1 MVVAA
6 ASLVA
11 ACSSAG
17 SDDSGSAASAPATS
31 APESTTSLVEVTT
44 SSAAPTTT
52 TTTAAPTTTSTTAV
66 PVTPTPTAASSP
78 PPVATGAETRGRENC
93 GGAPEP
99 PAGAQRLQA
108 TFLDVD
114 ADGRED
120 VVWLYDAPDGT
131 HLHLRTGRG
140 VTDDFVLGY
149 GQGAV
154 AVGSAQ
160 VDLAM
165 GSETSGLP
173 QEIVAVTSAGDGR
186 RLVGVY
192 GFLIRTGC
200 VEPFVFSQGAPFV
213 YLVSRSGTLSGLTCV
228 NDGVTGHLEAT
239 LATPAG
245 ADAFATTH
253 LVYMRDGR
261 RLIPQTSQSGTI
273 TAAAAAAMAA
283 GTDIV
288 GCSLS
293 GPAF

>member
-1 MVVAA
+1 
-6 ASLVA
+6 
-11 ACSSAG
+11 
-17 SDDSGSAASAPATS
+17 
-31 APESTTSLVEVTT
+31 
-44 SSAAPTTT
+44 
-52 TTTAAPTTTSTTAV
+52 
-66 PVTPTPTAASSP
+66 
-78 PPVATGAETRGRENC
+78 VATGTDSRGRENC
-93 GGAPEP
+93 GGTPEP
-99 PAGAQRLQA
+99 PAGAQRLQS

-114 ADGRED
+114 ADSRED

-154 AVGSAQ
+154 AVGSGQ

-165 GSETSGLP
+165 GSEDSGLP
-173 QEIVAVTSAGDGR
+173 QEIVAVTSAGDGK

-213 YLVSRSGTLSGLTCV
+213 YLVSRDGTLSGLACV
-228 NDGVTGHLEAT
+228 NDGVNGYLEGT
-239 LATPAG
+239 VATPG
-245 ADAFATTH
+245 ATGAFATTR
-253 LVYMRDGR
+253 LVYKRDGR
-261 RLIPQTSQSGTI
+261 RLVPQTSQSGTVP
-273 TAAAAAAMAA
+273 AAAAEAMAA
-283 GTDIV
+283 GTDVV